1 METFH
6 LNPTD
11 VPVHLKGLYAGKQFK
26 IQVGERVTIPST
38 AGLWDGGSRE
48 TYRLVRLTDG
58 AEIPASDN
66 MSAPWDKAR
75 QDRVV
80 TLESGVTVVKHSVF
94 CGRDM
99 GLTFFVHPNDAAR
112 LLPPSVD
119 DLSDTERKVLNITSG
134 YKSAYRADEL
144 RRQSVSPA
152 DHEAARASLIA
163 KGLLNRAGAI
173 TVAGRN
179 ARSVR

>member
-11 VPVHLKGLYAGKQFK
+11 VPVDLKGLYAGKQFK

-66 MSAPWDKAR
+66 MSAPWIR
-75 QDRVV
+75 
-80 TLESGVTVVKHSVF
+80 
-94 CGRDM
+94 CGRT
-99 GLTFFVHPNDAAR
+99 GWSRWNPA
-112 LLPPSVD
+112 
-119 DLSDTERKVLNITSG
+119 
-134 YKSAYRADEL
+134 
-144 RRQSVSPA
+144 SPW
-152 DHEAARASLIA
+152 
-163 KGLLNRAGAI
+163 
-173 TVAGRN
+173 
-179 ARSVR
+179 